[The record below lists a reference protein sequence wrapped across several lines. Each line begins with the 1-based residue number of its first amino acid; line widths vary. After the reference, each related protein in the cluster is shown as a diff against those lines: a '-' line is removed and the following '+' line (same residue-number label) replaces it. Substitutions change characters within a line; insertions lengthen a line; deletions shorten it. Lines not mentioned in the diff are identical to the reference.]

1 MEGVAVN
8 TALPVGPNRKL
19 YNAGSDWQKETG
31 FYSTQYRE
39 YDPALGRFHAIDPM
53 AGSFATWTP
62 YMHGYNDPQAARV
75 SVADQMH
82 ARNAVGE
89 MVYNMMAADPVGGAI
104 MSGGRYLA

>member
-1 MEGVAVN
+1 MRDLTGRKR
-8 TALPVGPNRKL
+8 LLGPHS
-19 YNAGSDWQKETG
+19 A
-31 FYSTQYRE
+31 FYSTMYRE

-53 AGSFATWTP
+53 ASSFATWTP
-62 YMHGYNDPQAARV
+62 YMYGYNDPVNANDPNGAQAARV